1 MLEFMETEI
10 VIKTE
15 AENILKYKEFVI
27 EIQRTWNLNARVIPV
42 TIGATGT
49 VSKSLREYLSN
60 ILGNQTVPEQHTGVS
75 DSTLATYWGIRQY
88 LSNILGNQTVPEQ
101 HTGESDST

>member
-1 MLEFMETEI
+1 MEC
-10 VIKTE
+10 
-15 AENILKYKEFVI
+15 ENKSD
-27 EIQRTWNLNARVIPV
+27 
-42 TIGATGT
+42 TGNNRGDWDRFKIT
-49 VSKSLREYLSN
+49 
-60 ILGNQTVPEQHTGVS
+60 QTVPEQYTGES

>member
-1 MLEFMETEI
+1 VQTDRNLPNHKPDSVMSDNDNGSRVSI
-10 VIKTE
+10 YVAIYGDRNVIKAE
-15 AENILKYKEFVI
+15 AENILKYKDFVI

-49 VSKSLREYLSN
+49 VSKSF
-60 ILGNQTVPEQHTGVS
+60 
-75 DSTLATYWGIRQY
+75 RQY